1 MPLAKATHKPSI
13 NVVANPRVEKG
24 ITPKQEEFCRIY
36 VCEDVSQTEAAVRAG
51 YSVKSAHAIASQ
63 LLNGQRYPQVV
74 QRIGELKSELSK
86 KYEVSFEGHV
96 KKLAEIRDA
105 ALVGGNFAAAVAAEK
120 SRGQAAGIYI
130 DRKEILHGRIDQM
143 DKEQV
148 MKEIERLQKEFPA
161 LAVVT
166 EDNMVI
172 EGTVQKKTTKDPA

>member
-13 NVVANPRVEKG
+13 NIVANPRVEKG

-74 QRIGELKSELSK
+74 QRIGLSK

-105 ALVGGNFAAAVAAEK
+105 ALTGGNFAAAVAAEK

-143 DKEQV
+143 DREQV

-161 LAVVT
+161 LAAVA
-166 EDNMVI
+166 DGNMVI

>member
-1 MPLAKATHKPSI
+1 MMLPLL
-13 NVVANPRVEKG
+13 
-24 ITPKQEEFCRIY
+24 EET
-36 VCEDVSQTEAAVRAG
+36 SQR
-51 YSVKSAHAIASQ
+51 Q
-63 LLNGQRYPQVV
+63 
-74 QRIGELKSELSK
+74 
-86 KYEVSFEGHV
+86 
-96 KKLAEIRDA
+96 
-105 ALVGGNFAAAVAAEK
+105 VAAEK

>member
-24 ITPKQEEFCRIY
+24 ITPQQEEFCRIY

-120 SRGQAAGIYI
+120 SR
-130 DRKEILHGRIDQM
+130 
-143 DKEQV
+143 
-148 MKEIERLQKEFPA
+148 
-161 LAVVT
+161 
-166 EDNMVI
+166 
-172 EGTVQKKTTKDPA
+172 

>member
-13 NVVANPRVEKG
+13 NVVANPLVEKG

-63 LLNGQRYPQVV
+63 LLNGQRYPQDV
-74 QRIGELKSELSK
+74 QRIGVLKSELSK

-105 ALVGGNFAAAVAAEK
+105 ALVGGNFAAAVADEK

-143 DKEQV
+143 DREQV

-161 LAVVT
+161 LAAVA
-166 EDNMVI
+166 DGNMVI
-172 EGTVQKKTTKDPA
+172 EGTAQKKITKDTT